1 MHSKR
6 GLELMIRIGLLA
18 ALVAAAAAAHAQ
30 PQRPDTAVPSA
41 TTETRVEPTG
51 ALKDAAPP
59 LLDQSPSR
67 PGSDV
72 DARHCLD
79 LATNAQ
85 VHSCAEPFRPRLAQ
99 TKSKAPKK

>member
-1 MHSKR
+1 
-6 GLELMIRIGLLA
+6 MIRIGLLA

-41 TTETRVEPTG
+41 ATETRVEPSG
-51 ALKDAAPP
+51 ALTGTAPPP
-59 LLDQSPSR
+59 LLDQSPAR
-67 PGSDV
+67 PQSDV

-85 VHSCAEPFRPRLAQ
+85 VHRCAEPFRPRLAQ
-99 TKSKAPKK
+99 SKSKAPPQK